1 MLWKE
6 LIYNYVKNNKKTI
19 MSYIIVV
26 FLTFPVE
33 SVALPQMYSKLFES
47 IRIKG
52 QLPGIFENIIE
63 NIRRVSS
70 TGIIWYIIFTW
81 CFVVFF
87 YNVKNKY
94 EAKISPEYLSFVRQ
108 KIFSKTLIN
117 HSTNFSELR
126 VGEHITR
133 ILDVSRNM
141 RDILNFILTDIF
153 PLLVAIVFIIGYFL
167 YVNHKIGC
175 VMLIGILI
183 TMLTMYFMGN
193 KCIEKSAE
201 REKYY
206 LQMSEK
212 LSDSFGNLMNVY
224 LNNETEKE
232 IKKND
237 EIDLKHTESF
247 KKQLILTK
255 DMIAILSIISVLTFI
270 VVLIMAYNI
279 LRNKQI
285 SGAYFVSIV
294 IILIYYLGYLIKVS
308 NNIPWFLNRLGIVKN
323 SELFLENILKTK
335 VSKNKNNQITKG
347 SIYFKNVSF
356 KYPGSEDYI
365 LKNVSV
371 NFEENNKIGIIGPSG
386 SGKST
391 IMKLLL
397 RMNKIQQ
404 GEILVDGINID
415 NININHLRKKIIY
428 INQKTSLFNTSI
440 LENILYGNPQI
451 TEKDVIQIIQ
461 KYNLSTIYQELKKGI
476 YEDAGVSGAN
486 LSLGMQ
492 KVTILLRGIFKEGK
506 IVIFDEPLA
515 GLDSSTRMKVIKMI
529 KGECK
534 NKTVL
539 IITHDKEI
547 IPYCDK
553 VLNITDIK
561 NNRLNS

>member
-1 MLWKE
+1 
-6 LIYNYVKNNKKTI
+6 
-19 MSYIIVV
+19 
-26 FLTFPVE
+26 
-33 SVALPQMYSKLFES
+33 
-47 IRIKG
+47 
-52 QLPGIFENIIE
+52 
-63 NIRRVSS
+63 
-70 TGIIWYIIFTW
+70 
-81 CFVVFF
+81 
-87 YNVKNKY
+87 
-94 EAKISPEYLSFVRQ
+94 
-108 KIFSKTLIN
+108 
-117 HSTNFSELR
+117 
-126 VGEHITR
+126 
-133 ILDVSRNM
+133 
-141 RDILNFILTDIF
+141 
-153 PLLVAIVFIIGYFL
+153 
-167 YVNHKIGC
+167 
-175 VMLIGILI
+175 
-183 TMLTMYFMGN
+183 
-193 KCIEKSAE
+193 

-232 IKKND
+232 IEKND
-237 EIDLKHTESF
+237 KIDLKHTTAF
-247 KKQLILTK
+247 KEQLILTK
-255 DMIAILSIISVLTFI
+255 DMIAVLSIISVLTFI
-270 VVLIMAYNI
+270 IVLIMAYNT
-279 LRNKQI
+279 LRNKGITGSYFI
-285 SGAYFVSIV
+285 SVV

-335 VSKNKNNQITKG
+335 INKNQNNQITKG
-347 SIYFKNVSF
+347 NIQFKNVSF

-365 LKNVSV
+365 LKDV
-371 NFEENNKIGIIGPSG
+371 NTYFKANNKIGIIGPSG

-415 NININHLRKKIIY
+415 NININHLRERVIY

-451 TEKDVIQIIQ
+451 KEKDVINIIQ

-476 YEDAGVSGAN
+476 YEEAGVSGSN

-515 GLDSSTRMKVIKMI
+515 GLDSNTRIKVIKMI
-529 KGECK
+529 KNECK

-547 IPYCDK
+547 IPYCDE
-553 VLNITDIK
+553 VMNITDIK
-561 NNRLNS
+561 NNRKNS